1 RLARSGP
8 SLGRARATPEAAGV
22 SPEHPAFRQGRRGA
36 ASFADFRGGG
46 RQAVL
51 GLGAISDP
59 RNFDLRAFTQ
69 SDDLRSAPVLE
80 RQAPPAPRA
89 GAVRVSEGAPSAAA
103 DRRSGI
109 EFAWMRAM
117 ARAGRFIVL
126 EGIDGAGTTTQ
137 AELLSTELRREG
149 RQVLTTGEPSD
160 GPIGTLIR
168 QALTETLHPPIQWGA
183 LSDDALALLFAAD
196 RLAHLRAQILPAL
209 ERGQVVICDRY
220 LLSSLAYQGSVLPVD
235 WVEQINARAISP
247 DLTIFLEV
255 NAEIAAERRASRGGK
270 AELFENPERQ
280 RKVIQQYL
288 AAIRSR

>member
-1 RLARSGP
+1 
-8 SLGRARATPEAAGV
+8 
-22 SPEHPAFRQGRRGA
+22 
-36 ASFADFRGGG
+36 
-46 RQAVL
+46 
-51 GLGAISDP
+51 
-59 RNFDLRAFTQ
+59 
-69 SDDLRSAPVLE
+69 
-80 RQAPPAPRA
+80 
-89 GAVRVSEGAPSAAA
+89 
-103 DRRSGI
+103 
-109 EFAWMRAM
+109 M
-117 ARAGRFIVL
+117 ARTGRFIVL

-137 AELLSTELRREG
+137 AELLRTELGREG

-196 RLAHLRAQILPAL
+196 RLDHLRAQILPAL

-220 LLSSLAYQGSVLPVD
+220 LLSSLAYQGSILPVD

-288 AAIRSR
+288 AAIRSRGGKERIARVDGNRPLAEVSAEVLSLVRQELKATAAPRS

>member
-1 RLARSGP
+1 
-8 SLGRARATPEAAGV
+8 
-22 SPEHPAFRQGRRGA
+22 
-36 ASFADFRGGG
+36 
-46 RQAVL
+46 
-51 GLGAISDP
+51 
-59 RNFDLRAFTQ
+59 
-69 SDDLRSAPVLE
+69 
-80 RQAPPAPRA
+80 
-89 GAVRVSEGAPSAAA
+89 
-103 DRRSGI
+103 
-109 EFAWMRAM
+109 M
-117 ARAGRFIVL
+117 ARTGRFIVL

-137 AELLSTELRREG
+137 AELLRTELGREG

-168 QALTETLHPPIQWGA
+168 QALTGTLHPPIQWGA

-196 RLAHLRAQILPAL
+196 RLDHLRAQILPAL

-220 LLSSLAYQGSVLPVD
+220 LLSSLAYQGSILPVD

-288 AAIRSR
+288 AAIRSRGGKERIARVDGNRPLAEVSAEVLSLVRQELKATAAPRS